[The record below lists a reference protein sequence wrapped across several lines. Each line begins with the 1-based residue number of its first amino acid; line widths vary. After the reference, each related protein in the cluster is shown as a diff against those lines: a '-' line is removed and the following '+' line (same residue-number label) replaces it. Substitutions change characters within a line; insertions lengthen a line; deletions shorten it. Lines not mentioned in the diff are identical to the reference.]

1 MNEKGYGV
9 DTVTCNI
16 VIDGLCK
23 SGKLDK
29 AMEIAQEMW
38 THGSAALEKIY
49 EAKKKFREM
58 MGKNLQPDAVIF
70 DTFIHIFCKE
80 GKISSSFRVL
90 KDMEK
95 KGCNKSIQ
103 TYNSLILGLGSKN
116 QIFEIY
122 GLVDEM
128 RERGITPNVCIYN
141 NIIQSL
147 CKNGKT
153 QDTTSILD
161 DMLQMVINPNIS
173 TFRMLIEAFYK
184 ASDFGVAKELFEI
197 GLSTCGHKEA
207 FYSLMFNEL
216 LSGGLLLEPK

>member
-16 VIDGLCK
+16 VINGLCK

-29 AMEIAQEMW
+29 AMEIAHEMW
-38 THGSAALEKIY
+38 THGSAALGKID

-80 GKISSSFRVL
+80 VKISSAFRVL

-95 KGCNKSIQ
+95 KGCNKS
-103 TYNSLILGLGSKN
+103 
-116 QIFEIY
+116 
-122 GLVDEM
+122 
-128 RERGITPNVCIYN
+128 
-141 NIIQSL
+141 
-147 CKNGKT
+147 
-153 QDTTSILD
+153 DTTSILD
-161 DMLQMVINPNIS
+161 DMLQMGINPNIS

-197 GLSTCGHKEA
+197 GLSICGHKE
-207 FYSLMFNEL
+207 FTYSF
-216 LSGGLLLEPK
+216 

>member
-16 VIDGLCK
+16 VINGLCK

-29 AMEIAQEMW
+29 AMEIAHEMW
-38 THGSAALEKIY
+38 THGSAALVTYFIIISALCKAGKID

-80 GKISSSFRVL
+80 VKISSAFPVL

-95 KGCNKSIQ
+95 KGCNKSVQ
-103 TYNSLILGLGSKN
+103 TYNSLILGLGTKN

-122 GLVDEM
+122 GLFDEM
-128 RERGITPNVCIYN
+128 RERGITPN
-141 NIIQSL
+141 
-147 CKNGKT
+147 
-153 QDTTSILD
+153 
-161 DMLQMVINPNIS
+161 
-173 TFRMLIEAFYK
+173 MLIEAFYK

-197 GLSTCGHKEA
+197 GLSICGHKE
-207 FYSLMFNEL
+207 FTYSF
-216 LSGGLLLEPK
+216 